1 MTLSD
6 LVLENNIGTGIVP
19 VAYRGNT
26 GGIAIGYN
34 GLSQN
39 IASSPHVSLFNCILH
54 NNSALATSRLISI
67 SATAFNQVFTGRG
80 GALGIFVNDSYNNV
94 SIFISNCS
102 IENNY
107 ARSFGG
113 GLYTLLNGNT
123 ASHSMMIDKTNISSN
138 VAFLHGGG
146 GMQLSF
152 LSNGIPADPHT
163 VIFNDC
169 NFDSNV
175 AEAGGG
181 MYIFTSFLGEFEN
194 RSSEYTN
201 TCKFFFQLAFSTV

>member
-6 LVLENNIGTGIVP
+6 LVLENNTGTGIVP

-34 GLSQN
+34 GLSRN
-39 IASSPHVSLFNCILH
+39 ISSPPHVNLFNCILH
-54 NNSALATSRLISI
+54 NNRAVATSRLISI

-80 GALGIFVNDSYNNV
+80 GALGIFINDSYNNV
-94 SIFISNCS
+94 SIVINNCS

-113 GLYTLLNGNT
+113 GLYTLFNGNT
-123 ASHSMMIDKTNISSN
+123 ARHTMTIDKTNISSN

-152 LSNGIPADPHT
+152 LSNGIPAAPHT

-169 NFDSNV
+169 TFDSNA

-181 MYIFTSFLGEFEN
+181 IYIFTSFQGEFEK
-194 RSSEYTN
+194 RSSE
-201 TCKFFFQLAFSTV
+201 CM